1 MPAAGDT
8 LGDDLETIEKAM
20 VNIVSIALGVK
31 VILTPPCILY
41 W

>member
-1 MPAAGDT
+1 MSGDT

-20 VNIVSIALGVK
+20 VNIVSIALDVK
-31 VILTPPCILY
+31 VIPTPPCIFY